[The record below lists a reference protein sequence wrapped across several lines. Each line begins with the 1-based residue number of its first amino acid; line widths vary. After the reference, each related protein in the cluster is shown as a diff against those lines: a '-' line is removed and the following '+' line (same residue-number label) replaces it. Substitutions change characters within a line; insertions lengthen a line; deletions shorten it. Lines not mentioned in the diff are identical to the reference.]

1 MMKRLLFVLLTLVVL
16 SGIHPGAGNEAR
28 AAAPAAPAENY
39 KALDEEVQSLQQEI
53 LEVSRDLFMLEEE
66 LLFPATT
73 QVSIFLSMDVGEF
86 FRLDSVQLQIG
97 GKEVANYLYTQRE
110 IDALKRGGVQ
120 RLYVGNLKLGDHELV
135 AFFTGEG
142 PHDRDY
148 RRGANL
154 NFKKGIGPKYI
165 ELKIVDLEKKQQPEF
180 SISEWE

>member
-1 MMKRLLFVLLTLVVL
+1 MKKWLFALLTSLLMATVPL
-16 SGIHPGAGNEAR
+16 GSGFEAH
-28 AAAPAAPAENY
+28 AAAAAAGAPDY
-39 KALDEEVQSLQQEI
+39 KGLDEEVQSLQQEI

-73 QVSIFLSMDVGEF
+73 QVAVFLSMDVGEF
-86 FRLDSVQLQIG
+86 FQLDSVQLKIG
-97 GKEVANYLYTQRE
+97 DKEVANYLYTQRE
-110 IDALKRGGVQ
+110 VDALKRGGVQ

-135 AFFTGEG
+135 AFFTGKG
-142 PHDRDY
+142 PHERDY

-154 NFKKGIGPKYI
+154 SFKKGIGPKYI